1 MCDWWPTNDKRTEEK
16 KSSERSCFSHAT
28 VSYCI
33 CKENGLLIDPHT
45 RRLMHMHALR
55 RAHIRTEHT
64 QKWCFCVGSSCD
76 GRDARQQWHFCCHKQ
91 FSFHNR
97 KNQIQTEACQQLSEG
112 AIYFIVNDTCPQITV
127 CDKCSAVQP
136 KASRAQVA
144 LSNFIP
150 SLCRASFSLTHTRE
164 GVINILCLWLHN

>member
-1 MCDWWPTNDKRTEEK
+1 MQTWLKSLWKQVFRGFRSICVCLCERHKDSWHVRLSSESSYSSSRGAALALTAGRSGRQGDRMGVSLRRRFRCAIDGRRMIKERKRK
-16 KSSERSCFSHAT
+16 KSSERSCFSNAT

-55 RAHIRTEHT
+55 RAHIRAEHT
-64 QKWCFCVGSSCD
+64 QKWCFCAGSSCD

-97 KNQIQTEACQQLSEG
+97 KNQI
-112 AIYFIVNDTCPQITV
+112 
-127 CDKCSAVQP
+127 
-136 KASRAQVA
+136 
-144 LSNFIP
+144 
-150 SLCRASFSLTHTRE
+150 
-164 GVINILCLWLHN
+164 

>member
-1 MCDWWPTNDKRTEEK
+1 MQTWLKSFESKFSEALEAFVCVCVKGTKIADMSGWVQKVHIHHPGESRAGSHSGPFRPSGRQNGRLAAAALQMCDWWPTNDKRTEEK

-55 RAHIRTEHT
+55 RAHIRAEHT
-64 QKWCFCVGSSCD
+64 QEWCFCVGSSCD

-97 KNQIQTEACQQLSEG
+97 KNQI
-112 AIYFIVNDTCPQITV
+112 
-127 CDKCSAVQP
+127 
-136 KASRAQVA
+136 
-144 LSNFIP
+144 
-150 SLCRASFSLTHTRE
+150 
-164 GVINILCLWLHN
+164 